1 MMKHLQQRYFAALAV
16 LSLALAATP
25 AIARTPH
32 TTRAKTTTPAQT
44 QKDSSTA
51 PAPAESAAAVP
62 SDSAQAPAA
71 KPGALN
77 VPTPPPPSLTAKS
90 WVLMDFAT
98 GQTLADASAN
108 ERVVP
113 ASITKVMTSYVV
125 SAELAAGKIK
135 MEDEVFIS
143 ENAWRGG
150 GAGTEGSTSF
160 LAVNTKV
167 PLKDLF
173 YGMVIQS
180 GNDAAIALAEHVAG
194 SEQTFAELMNQYAA
208 KLGMTGSHFT
218 NASGLPDANHYS
230 TAHDIAVL
238 SRALI
243 RDYPE
248 EYKVYAIKEFEW
260 NGIKQH
266 NRNSLLWRDSSVDGI
281 KTGHTKEAGFC
292 LATSAKRGD
301 QRLIAVVM
309 GTPSEKERAD
319 DNQSLLNYG
328 FRFYETHKLYDAD
341 KPLTTPELWKGA
353 STTIALG
360 VENDVVVSMPRGRY
374 KDLKPTM
381 ELPNRLIAPFT
392 KGQQV
397 GTLRVTLDGKPLAE
411 RPLVALA
418 DAPAAGFWGRMS
430 DGILL
435 WFKGDKKSDVSAVPN
450 TK

>member
-1 MMKHLQQRYFAALAV
+1 MKHLQQRYFAALAV

-25 AIARTPH
+25 ALARTPH

-44 QKDSSTA
+44 QKDSSTT

-62 SDSAQAPAA
+62 SDSAQPPAA

-98 GQTLADASAN
+98 GQTLAEASAN
-108 ERVVP
+108 DRVVP

-243 RDYPE
+243 HDYPE

-319 DNQSLLNYG
+319 DNQALLNYG

-353 STTIALG
+353 NTTIALG

>member
-1 MMKHLQQRYFAALAV
+1 
-16 LSLALAATP
+16 
-25 AIARTPH
+25 
-32 TTRAKTTTPAQT
+32 
-44 QKDSSTA
+44 
-51 PAPAESAAAVP
+51 
-62 SDSAQAPAA
+62 
-71 KPGALN
+71 
-77 VPTPPPPSLTAKS
+77 
-90 WVLMDFAT
+90 
-98 GQTLADASAN
+98 
-108 ERVVP
+108 
-113 ASITKVMTSYVV
+113 MTSYVV
-125 SAELAAGKIK
+125 SAELAAGKVK
-135 MEDEVFIS
+135 MDDQVFIS
-143 ENAWRGG
+143 ENAWRSG

-208 KLGMTGSHFT
+208 RLGMTGTHFA
-218 NASGLPDANHYS
+218 NASGLPDPNHYS
-230 TAHDIAVL
+230 TAHDIALL

-266 NRNSLLWRDSSVDGI
+266 NRNSLLWRDNSVDGI
-281 KTGHTKEAGFC
+281 KTGHTTEAGYC
-292 LATSAKRGD
+292 LTTSAQRGD

-309 GTPSEKERAD
+309 GTSSEKQRAD
-319 DNQSLLNYG
+319 ANQALLNYG
-328 FRFYETHKLYDAD
+328 FRFYETHKLYEAD
-341 KPLTTPELWKGA
+341 KPLATPTLWKGA
-353 STTIALG
+353 ATSLPLG
-360 VENDVVVSMPRGRY
+360 VAADVVVSMPRGRY
-374 KDLKPTM
+374 KDLKASM
-381 ELPNRLIAPFT
+381 DFPNRLIAPYT

-397 GTLRVTLDGKPLAE
+397 GTLHVSLDGKPLVE

-435 WFKGDKKSDVSAVPN
+435 WFKGDAKSDVSAVPD